1 VKLLR
6 AIFVISIVYLLSSTV
21 VGYFLVEGAVHPFRK
36 KLNEKST
43 KKANAIAL
51 RAHSKIQNVT
61 INAGDH
67 TKLKAWYFESP
78 EPSSKTALLFH
89 GLSDNRGGMVGY
101 ALFLLRDHYNVLVSD
116 WRAHGESEGK
126 FATYGLIETNDVKE
140 WIDWLQ
146 KNGNQS
152 FYALGESY
160 GAAILLQSLAKEKR
174 ICAAV
179 AESSFASFR
188 EAAYD
193 RLGQPLGFSDKV
205 GRTLFLPIAEAGL
218 LTGSW
223 KYQFD
228 FEQVYPLQSLRAST
242 TPVLLIHGDA
252 DTNLPVRHSRL
263 MYSMNRNR
271 PNLEYWESAGAEH
284 SSTHGK
290 YRAEFESRVLAWFHK
305 HRCDSTLRHNGAK

>member
-6 AIFVISIVYLLSSTV
+6 SVFIVAIVYLLFSAV
-21 VGYFLVEGAVHPFRK
+21 VGYFLIEGAVHPYRK
-36 KLNEKST
+36 KLSEKSAE
-43 KKANAIAL
+43 KANAIAL
-51 RAHSKIQNVT
+51 RAHSKMQNVSVS
-61 INAGDH
+61 AADC
-67 TKLKAWYFESP
+67 TKLRAWYFESP
-78 EPSSKTALLFH
+78 EPSSKTVLLFH

-101 ALFLLRDHYNVLVSD
+101 SLFLLRDHYNVLVPD

-126 FATYGLIETNDVKE
+126 LASYGLIETNDVKA
-140 WIDWLQ
+140 WIDFLQ
-146 KNGNQS
+146 ENGDQS

-160 GAAILLQSLAKEKR
+160 GAAILLQTLAKENR

-218 LTGSW
+218 LAGSW
-223 KYQFD
+223 KYQFN
-228 FEQVYPLQSLRAST
+228 FAQVYPLQSLRTST

-263 MYSMNRNR
+263 MYSLNRNR
-271 PNLEYWESAGAEH
+271 SNLEYWEPAGAEH

-290 YRAEFESRVLAWFHK
+290 YRGEFESRVLAWFEK
-305 HRCDSTLRHNGAK
+305 HRCEFNTKSQSH